1 VFEVKKVALMDVL
14 PLCVSFCGFV
24 VLTNL
29 SLEYNTVGF
38 YQVCSIV
45 LRPIGL
51 AFAVLWLR

>member
-1 VFEVKKVALMDVL
+1 MFEVKKVALMDVL

-38 YQVCSIV
+38 YQACV
-45 LRPIGL
+45 LML
-51 AFAVLWLR
+51 C